1 MTTTHLLQAR
11 DLWAGYGGEDVL
23 RGVSIELA
31 AGQEP
36 VGVVGPSGVGKSTL
50 LRALLGEVKPSSGTV
65 TWGGRTVTRLGRRDK
80 KLFKAAVRR
89 VSQDGLPGIDPAST
103 VKHVLK
109 SGLTDA
115 RKGGRPSGQSI
126 EDLLDLVALEHRYAD
141 RPLRTLSG
149 GERQRVALARALATR
164 PDVLLLD
171 EPLTALD
178 PTMRGEIAGRVKDT
192 ATRLGTG
199 VLLVSHDLELVHRMT
214 STAHLL
220 VDGEFVETGP
230 LQQVLADSEHP
241 TVRELA
247 EAAPLAVQRWS

>member
-1 MTTTHLLQAR
+1 MTSTHILQAR
-11 DLWAGYGGEDVL
+11 DLWAGHGGTDVL

-31 AGQEP
+31 AGQDP
-36 VGVVGPSGVGKSTL
+36 VGIVGPSGVGKSTL
-50 LRALLGEVKPSSGTV
+50 VSALLGEIKPSSGTV
-65 TWGGRTVTRLGRRDK
+65 TWAGRTVTRLGRRDK

-89 VSQDGLPGIDPAST
+89 VSQDGLPGTDPAST

-126 EDLLDLVALEHRYAD
+126 EDLLDLVGLEHRYAD

-192 ATRLGTG
+192 ARQARHGRAPGLA
-199 VLLVSHDLELVHRMT
+199 RPRAW
-214 STAHLL
+214 STA
-220 VDGEFVETGP
+220 
-230 LQQVLADSEHP
+230 
-241 TVRELA
+241 
-247 EAAPLAVQRWS
+247 